1 MPDLISP
8 QRLRLFAPKCDA
20 SGLAPALSAACVAWS
35 INTPRR
41 WSHFLGQL
49 HHESAG
55 FTRMVENLNYSA
67 KRLTEV
73 WPNRFPTL
81 ASAEP
86 YARNPEALANKT
98 YGGRMGNTEPGDGWK
113 YIGRGLIQLTGRA
126 NYRLYGELL
135 GLPLEEDP
143 NLAHWPEPAA
153 RIAAAFWSRNN
164 LNALADKDD
173 LTAITRK
180 INGGTAGL
188 ADRRIQVDRAKSIF
202 RPS

>member
-20 SGLAPALSAACVAWS
+20 SGLAPALSAACVAWN
-35 INTPRR
+35 ITPPRR
-41 WSHFLGQL
+41 LPHFLGQIS
-49 HHESAG
+49 HESSG

-81 ASAEP
+81 EAATP

-126 NYRLYGELL
+126 NYKLYGELL

-188 ADRRIQVDRAKSIF
+188 ADRRIQVERAKSIF
-202 RPS
+202 RP